1 MDASAPPA
9 SDERAKVLRWR
20 YREARQAGFSI
31 VEASLFADSDVDI
44 EQLRKLVK
52 GGCPVETIRLIVL

>member
-1 MDASAPPA
+1 M
-9 SDERAKVLRWR
+9 LRWR